1 MNWSDVT
8 NIAER
13 NFQSFGKVT
22 TAEDLGVDPE
32 IIRELVAGKQGELIH
47 EYSEDAP
54 VLPMPIENDEP
65 EKPAI
70 PEKSFWHS
78 KIFWVQSVTLLAAV
92 LGGFGLDISPEYQQ
106 IAIEVITGVM
116 GGTSLLTILFRVF
129 FTSTRIKAVRRR

>member
-1 MNWSDVT
+1 MSWKELAT
-8 NIAER
+8 RAEID
-13 NFQSFGKVT
+13 FQSLGGVAPQVFPDFFEDDHKV
-22 TAEDLGVDPE
+22 
-32 IIRELVAGKQGELIH
+32 H

-92 LGGFGLDISPEYQQ
+92 LGGFGLDISPEYQRM
-106 IAIEVITGVM
+106 AIEVITGVM
-116 GGTSLLTILFRVF
+116 GGTSLLTIMFRVF